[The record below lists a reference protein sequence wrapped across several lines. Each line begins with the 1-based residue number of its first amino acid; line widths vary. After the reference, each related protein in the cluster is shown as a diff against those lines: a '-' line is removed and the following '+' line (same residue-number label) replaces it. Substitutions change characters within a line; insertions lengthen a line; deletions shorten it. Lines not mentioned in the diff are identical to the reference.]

1 MMNKEFSQYS
11 ILWSALCNYLSFI
24 NRHNKF
30 DIYYWVS
37 IHIDR
42 IQEMN

>member
-1 MMNKEFSQYS
+1 MMKSFLSIQYS
-11 ILWSALCNYLSFI
+11 EVHYVTNLSFI

-30 DIYYWVS
+30 DIYYWAS